1 MSKVP
6 MFALNAVL
14 LAAMTVIAACSTEKA
29 GDGKIVDQHGKSIEP
44 IPAPEAL
51 DSRQTEIVKKIDLL
65 DESGKLA
72 VAGWARTPAVRFNPE
87 NIRADARRVK
97 KWEHYTF
104 YGGRYAGG
112 VTVSDIAT
120 VGMGSVELFDM
131 ETGKEVLACTLMV
144 RPGAIVFPDDPKGDL
159 EFRRGNSFMVI
170 RKQNGL
176 RTAEFRFDEREGGE
190 TIAGRLVFREHGSE
204 ALAIITPFENPFH
217 FFYEYKVPSLSVEG
231 EMTYRDATY
240 PVKSGE
246 SFGVLDWGR
255 GAWPQKNRWL
265 WAAGGHTVNGKLL
278 SFNLCYGFGAKAGS
292 TENGVVYGGRVHKL
306 GRVVWKYDV
315 SDYMKPW
322 TFTSDDG
329 RCELSLRPAYLLHSD
344 ITLAQMFG
352 FLKQLWSI
360 FSVSEIMEIIATEAY
375 LNKAIGYYTGFVV
388 LDDGTRLEVK
398 DMPGFAEV
406 MYQVW

>member
-1 MSKVP
+1 MTNA
-6 MFALNAVL
+6 MMLTLRAVL
-14 LAAMTVIAACSTEKA
+14 VLALVVVASCSAERA
-29 GDGKIVDQHGKSIEP
+29 GDGKIVDQHGKAIEP
-44 IPAPEAL
+44 IPEPAAL
-51 DSRQTEIVKKIDLL
+51 DSAQVEIRRAVDLL
-65 DESGKLA
+65 DADGKLA
-72 VAGWARTPAVRFNPE
+72 VTGWARAPVARFNPE

-112 VTVSDIAT
+112 VTISDIAT

-131 ETGKEVLACTLMV
+131 ETGREVLARTLMV
-144 RPGAIVFPDDPKGDL
+144 RPGAIAFPDDTKGDL
-159 EFRRGNSFMVI
+159 EFRKGSSFMVI
-170 RKQNGL
+170 RKRNGL

-190 TIAGRLVFREHGSE
+190 TIVGRLVFREHGEE
-204 ALAIITPFENPFH
+204 ALAIITPFEDPLH

-231 EMTYRDATY
+231 EMSYRGKTY

-246 SFGVLDWGR
+246 SYGVLDWGR

-265 WAAGGHTVNGKLL
+265 WAAGGHTVKGKLL
-278 SFNLCYGFGAKAGS
+278 SFNLGYGFGSKAGA
-292 TENGVVYGGRVHKL
+292 TENGIVYGGRVHKL
-306 GRVVWKYDV
+306 GRVVWKYDI

-322 TFTSDDG
+322 TFKSADG
-329 RCELSLRPAYLLHSD
+329 RCEMSLRPVYLLHSD

-352 FLKQLWSI
+352 FLKQLWSL
-360 FSVSEIMEIIATEAY
+360 FSLSEIREIVATEAY
-375 LNKAIGYYTGFVV
+375 LNKVIGYYTGFVV